1 MPRNPN
7 RPILAIDPGTR
18 ELGYAVL
25 ARNRLLD
32 HGVIPLRPL
41 PKEQRLQ
48 EATRGIGRL
57 VDRHR
62 PGALVLE
69 KTYRHPVPWLNDLH
83 RITLAAR
90 RIAKAWRIK
99 FHAYSPQAVRQT
111 TAGNGKASKA
121 EAAVH
126 VAHRF
131 PQLRLLLTQDRR
143 WKERYWLNGIDAAA
157 LAWHHQHLTNQP
169 PSRSR
174 RSG

>member
-25 ARNRLLD
+25 IGRKLLD
-32 HGVIPLRPL
+32 HGVIPLRKL
-41 PKEQRLQ
+41 PKERRLQ
-48 EATRGIGRL
+48 EARVGIGRL
-57 VDRHR
+57 VDQHR
-62 PGALVLE
+62 PGVLVVE

-83 RITLAAR
+83 RITLSAR
-90 RIAKAWRIK
+90 RIAKAWRIGLRT
-99 FHAYSPQAVRQT
+99 YSPQAVRQSV
-111 TAGNGKASKA
+111 AGNGKATKA
-121 EAAVH
+121 QAAVV

-131 PQLRLLLTQDRR
+131 PQLRMLLTQDRR

-157 LAWHHQHLTNQP
+157 LAWHHQLTTQP

-174 RSG
+174 

>member
-25 ARNRLLD
+25 AGRRLLE
-32 HGVIPLRPL
+32 HGVIPLRSL
-41 PKEQRLQ
+41 PKEHRLR
-48 EATRGIGRL
+48 EAILGMGRL

-69 KTYRHPVPWLNDLH
+69 KTYHHPVPWLNDLH

-90 RIAKAWRIK
+90 RIAKAWRIT
-99 FHAYSPQAVRQT
+99 FHTYAPQAVRQT
-111 TAGNGKASKA
+111 VAGNGKATKA
-121 EAAVH
+121 QAAVI
-126 VAHRF
+126 VAHHF

-143 WKERYWLNGIDAAA
+143 WKERYWLNDLDAVG
-157 LAWHHQHLTNQP
+157 LAWHHQVLTCP

-174 RSG
+174 NSG

>member
-25 ARNRLLD
+25 FGYRLLD
-32 HGVIPLRPL
+32 HGVIPLRSL
-41 PKEQRLQ
+41 PKGQRLA
-48 EATRGIGRL
+48 EARIGMERL
-57 VDRHR
+57 VTRHR
-62 PGALVLE
+62 PGSLVLE

-83 RITLAAR
+83 RITLSAR
-90 RIAKAWRIK
+90 RIAKAWRMPV
-99 FHAYSPQAVRQT
+99 HTYAPQAVRQT

-121 EAAVH
+121 EAALH

-143 WKERYWLNGIDAAA
+143 WKERYWLNDLDAVGLA
-157 LAWHHQHLTNQP
+157 LHHQLIHQ

-174 RSG
+174 